1 MSQIGLKYG
10 HSSIPYDYD
19 ASNFEV
25 LAGVEPHRPLSDPE
39 IGERLDDPIGGKS
52 LDELIDI
59 GETVLIVVPDATR
72 QTACG
77 QIVNLVVRRLISNG
91 TTPDKIS
98 IIFATG
104 IHRKVTEAEKNEIL
118 TPFVAQRIN
127 TIDHDAKDLA
137 ALVNLGETSTG
148 IPIFLNRALVEN
160 DHVIL
165 IGGISFHYFAGF
177 TGGRK
182 LVCPG
187 LAGSRTI
194 KETHRLAF
202 DCETRSRRDGVGTG
216 LLAGNAV
223 HEAFVEAVSVIDP
236 TFAISSI
243 VDGNG
248 KATEV
253 FAGDWRASH
262 LAACEAF
269 AAANTVQIDEK
280 RDLVIV
286 SCGGSPHDI
295 NLIQAHK
302 ALDAATNACTSGG
315 EIVLIAECG
324 DGLGKDDFLKWFEFA
339 NSDELAAALCEK
351 YVVNGQTA
359 WNLMKRT
366 EQFRVSVMTEL
377 SAETTERM
385 RMRKIAHLNEYSGR
399 RGYLVP
405 SGAKIMISN

>member
-1 MSQIGLKYG
+1 MSQISFKYG
-10 HSSIPYDYD
+10 HSSISFDYTE
-19 ASNFEV
+19 ANFDV
-25 LAGVEPHRPLSDPE
+25 LSSREIPRPLSDPE
-39 IGERLDDPIGGKS
+39 IGERLEDPIGSKS
-52 LDELIDI
+52 LDELINVD
-59 GETVLIVVPDATR
+59 ETVLIVVPDATR

-98 IIFATG
+98 VIFATG
-104 IHRKVTEAEKNEIL
+104 IHRKVTETEKNEIL
-118 TPFVAQRIN
+118 TPFVAQRIK

-137 ALVNLGETSTG
+137 ALVNLGETSGG

-194 KETHRLAF
+194 KETHRIAF
-202 DCETRSRRDGVGTG
+202 DCESRSRRDGVGTG
-216 LLAGNAV
+216 LLSGNAV
-223 HEAFVEAVSVIDP
+223 HEVFVEAVSVIKP
-236 TFAISSI
+236 TFAINAI

-248 KATEV
+248 IATEI
-253 FAGDWRASH
+253 FAGDWQSSH

-269 AAANTVQIDEK
+269 AAANTVQILEK

-295 NLIQAHK
+295 NMIQAHK
-302 ALDAATNACTSGG
+302 ALEAATNACAPGG
-315 EIVLIAECG
+315 EIVLIAECR
-324 DGLGKDDFLKWFEFA
+324 DGLGKDDFLKWFEFE
-339 NSDELAAALCEK
+339 NSKELAAALCEK

-359 WNLMKRT
+359 WNLMQRT
-366 EQFRVSVMTEL
+366 EQFRVSMITEL
-377 SAETTERM
+377 STEM
-385 RMRKIAHLNEYSGR
+385 VAKMGMRKIADLNDYSAR
-399 RGYLVP
+399 CGYLIP
-405 SGAKIMISN
+405 FGAKIMVSI